1 MTLRKGQVINFFI
14 LNKMALE
21 KQEKVKNIKQLGISL
36 CEFLW
41 ITQGRP
47 FIFHP

>member
-21 KQEKVKNIKQLGISL
+21 KQEKVEDIKQLGIIS
-36 CEFLW
+36 CEFL
-41 ITQGRP
+41 
-47 FIFHP
+47 